1 MGYYPNLRNEKKLKR
16 KGFKY
21 IAGIDE
27 AGKGS
32 WAGPVL
38 AAVVIL
44 DYKIKIIGIKDSKL
58 LRKPARVRIYEE
70 IIKKAVA
77 WSIGTASSS
86 EIDKMGID
94 KANKLAMERALE
106 KITPQPDFILIDAVN
121 LNYKETPSLPI
132 IDGDHKVM
140 TIAAA
145 SIVAKV
151 SRDKIMDELDE
162 KYPQYGFKHHKG
174 YGTNHHF
181 HMLNQYGLCS
191 LHRKTWE
198 PMKHF
203 PNN

>member
-1 MGYYPNLRNEKKLKR
+1 MGYYPNFRNEKKLIR

-32 WAGPVL
+32 WAGPVF

-44 DYKIKIIGIKDSKL
+44 DLREKIPGIKDSKL
-58 LRKPARVRIYEE
+58 LRLPARKKAYEE

-77 WSIGTASSS
+77 WSVGMASNV
-86 EIDKMGID
+86 EIDKLGID
-94 KANKLAMERALE
+94 KANKLAMKRALE
-106 KITPQPDFILIDAVN
+106 KISPKPDFIMIDAVK
-121 LNYKETPSLPI
+121 LNYQDIPSLSI
-132 IDGDHKVM
+132 IDGDYKVM

-145 SIVAKV
+145 SIIAKV
-151 SRDKIMDELDE
+151 LRDQMMDEFDE

-174 YGTNHHF
+174 YGTTHHF
-181 HMLNQYGLCS
+181 HMLNEHGICD

-203 PNN
+203 LNN